1 MLPFQSGIDPAQQLH
16 QLQRFRWGLV
26 FTSYLAAALA
36 WLFNYPISSWSLLLL
51 LLVLYAASN
60 QMLAVLA
67 ANTAW
72 PYRLVSLTILLDL
85 LLFSLMLALSGG
97 ASNGLIALLL
107 LPVAI
112 SAVILPARLALL
124 SAALAVACYLLL
136 ALQLPG
142 ESNTTHNHHHP
153 QFNSHL
159 WQMAWAFA
167 LSAFFIA
174 AFVSSQARLIRL
186 QSRQL
191 SQLQQQQ
198 LQQEQMLAV
207 ATYAA
212 NAAHDLATPLQ
223 NLTLLSDELCD
234 VFNQTHQQSAHS
246 DAITPSAI
254 TANTMAPQQALLDDL
269 CHEINRCQQIVRQ
282 LRQNAQRLREP
293 AQPQELSQ
301 VISQAIELWLVS
313 RPEISLQLHKEL
325 DDSIA
330 LITDP
335 LAWSAAIFNMLDNA
349 ASAGLQNQQNRLE
362 LLMQQ
367 SNGAFL
373 LQIRDFGQGL
383 DERRLAELGRLPQQ
397 DTEGM
402 GLGQFLANTA
412 IERLGGRVERQN
424 LPTGGLLTRIEFTAS
439 AKPHQSG
446 VT

>member
-1 MLPFQSGIDPAQQLH
+1 MLPFQSGIDPAQQLW

-26 FTSYLAAALA
+26 LTSYLAAALA
-36 WLFNYPISSWSLLLL
+36 WLLGYPISSWPLLLL

-60 QMLAVLA
+60 QVLA
-67 ANTAW
+67 LLARHVSW

-112 SAVILPARLALL
+112 SAVLLPAQLALL

-136 ALQLPG
+136 ALLVPG
-142 ESNTTHNHHHP
+142 STDPAHAHHQP
-153 QFNSHL
+153 QFSSHL

-186 QSRQL
+186 QSHQL
-191 SQLQQQQ
+191 NQLQQQQ

-223 NLTLLSDELCD
+223 NLTLLSDEL
-234 VFNQTHQQSAHS
+234 TEALALLPAQQSANLTVV
-246 DAITPSAI
+246 A
-254 TANTMAPQQALLDDL
+254 DL
-269 CHEINRCQQIVRQ
+269 CHEIQRCQQIVRQ

-293 AQPQELSQ
+293 AQEQELHQ
-301 VISQAIELWLVS
+301 VISQAIDLWLVS
-313 RPEISLQLHKEL
+313 RPEISLQLQKNL
-325 DDSIA
+325 DHSSA
-330 LITDP
+330 TVTDP
-335 LAWSAAIFNMLDNA
+335 IAWSAAIFNMLDNA
-349 ASAGLQNQQNRLE
+349 ATAGLQNQQNQLE
-362 LLMQQ
+362 LSIQQ
-367 SNGAFL
+367 TSGHFVL
-373 LQIRDFGQGL
+373 HIRDFGPGL
-383 DERRLAELGRLPQQ
+383 DARRLAELGRLPQQ
-397 DTEGM
+397 DTAGL

-412 IERLGGRVERQN
+412 IERLGGRVQRQN
-424 LPTGGLLTRIEFTAS
+424 LPDGGLLTSIDYQAPSRPDRA
-439 AKPHQSG
+439 G
-446 VT
+446 VA